1 MSKPRR
7 LLWFA
12 PGLVAGVLVGAS
24 LPRQE
29 TPPAPATPSALGSLI
44 EKRVQ
49 EQQVKPI
56 RCGAEVDTEG
66 WKSFRDTGLAVEF
79 RYPPTYE
86 LTVDSNTMTLA
97 PADGNPD
104 GKIVL
109 EKFRGVPQREVT
121 RDWQMASWKVADRKT
136 FAMTSGY
143 FNDDAGK
150 LWTTYLF
157 IRDFPLGNG
166 GSTFPMVRATIA
178 SPITAQEYA
187 AARQAGDVDY
197 ESLLTRPEQIL
208 STFRFLQNEELPT
221 S

>member
-1 MSKPRR
+1 MPTRSRAV
-7 LLWFA
+7 WFL
-12 PGLVAGVLVGAS
+12 PGLVAGVLLGAS
-24 LPRQE
+24 LPKK
-29 TPPAPATPSALGSLI
+29 TPSVEPQPSALGSLI

-49 EQQVKPI
+49 EQQVEPV

-66 WKSFRDTGLAVEF
+66 WKTFRDEGLAVEF
-79 RYPPTYE
+79 RYPPSYE
-86 LTVDSNTMTLA
+86 LAVDGDTMTLS
-97 PADGNPD
+97 PSDGSPD

-150 LWTTYLF
+150 LWSTYLF

-166 GSTFPMVRATIA
+166 GSSFPMVRATIA

-187 AARQAGDVDY
+187 AARRAGNVDY
-197 ESLLTRPEQIL
+197 ESLLTLPEQIL
-208 STFRFLQNEELPT
+208 STFRFLQNEEL
-221 S
+221 